1 MTDVIN
7 NKNRGHWIHGGVRVS
22 VRVGRYN
29 NAKWQHVLKQ

>member
-22 VRVGRYN
+22 VRS
-29 NAKWQHVLKQ
+29 KSKSKEI